1 MTRWPPIRTNPQ
13 AVAGK
18 ELSIAFFCT
27 WVTWIG
33 GGLIGFL
40 LMLLVW
46 AAQANDLPI
55 PVRHL
60 SGVTNIL
67 LYSPIISWVGLLP
80 AMLLS
85 IWAMRKGWAGWFTA
99 ISTGATVGSIALV
112 AIARGDVNAFPTGI
126 VVGSGFAAFFWLVAR
141 IRYPKAFVYP

>member
-1 MTRWPPIRTNPQ
+1 M
-13 AVAGK
+13 
-18 ELSIAFFCT
+18 L
-27 WVTWIG
+27 
-33 GGLIGFL
+33 GFL
-40 LMLLVW
+40 LMLFVW
-46 AAQANDLPI
+46 AAQANNLPI

-60 SGVTNIL
+60 NGVTSIL
-67 LYSPIISWVGLLP
+67 LYSPIFSWVGLLP

-112 AIARGDVNAFPTGI
+112 AIAGGDLNAFPTGI